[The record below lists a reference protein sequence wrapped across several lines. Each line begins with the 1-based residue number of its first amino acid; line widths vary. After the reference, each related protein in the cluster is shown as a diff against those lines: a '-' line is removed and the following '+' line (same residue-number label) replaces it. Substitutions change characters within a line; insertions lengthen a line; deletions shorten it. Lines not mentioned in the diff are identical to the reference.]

1 MVHTL
6 WDNAA
11 LQLPIVA
18 VIEAVAKALDGEFR
32 STVPDILPLMLRV
45 FDGDSQEKRR
55 PTQMKILDAFLTF
68 GPNLEE
74 YLHLVIPIIVR
85 SYERQDA
92 SIALRKKAIQTING
106 LTKRVNFADHAS
118 RIIHP
123 LVRVLADPNGELRT
137 AVMETLKSLLLQM
150 GSDFA
155 IFVPTVNR
163 VKQSS

>member
-1 MVHTL
+1 
-6 WDNAA
+6 
-11 LQLPIVA
+11 
-18 VIEAVAKALDGEFR
+18 
-32 STVPDILPLMLRV
+32 
-45 FDGDSQEKRR
+45 
-55 PTQMKILDAFLTF
+55 MKILDAFLTF